1 MNAAAAMQP
10 LPALREDLRIAEAA
24 TEADGAPAWVIEDP
38 VINRFYRIGW
48 LEFECL
54 VRWGAPPAQIVAQI
68 AEATPLHPEPEQV
81 LALAEFLDQ
90 EARPHRV
97 AHRCHSRPADE
108 LGNDGDRV
116 FQLTPRPQ
124 REHVGVLGDSRGLQ
138 ARDHQRGITVARYHQ
153 HRQPL
158 QRHRLVA
165 GEVRQIAA
173 HGHQQ
178 GIHAGPLHAG
188 PSALDAI
195 EEDG

>member
-1 MNAAAAMQP
+1 MS
-10 LPALREDLRIAEAA
+10 RDVG
-24 TEADGAPAWVIEDP
+24 ADRRFGAPQQRDVAGVQL
-38 VINRFYRIGW
+38 RSHAIGGGTGR
-48 LEFECL
+48 LQRRDL
-54 VRWGAPPAQIVAQI
+54 GG
-68 AEATPLHPEPEQV
+68 V
-81 LALAEFLDQ
+81 LAHPQVVHHGGATHVRGAVGGPVTQQLDQ

-124 REHVGVLGDSRGLQ
+124 REHVGVLGHSRGLQ